1 MRIILALLKID
12 IAILSGITSFDL
24 AVKIAKDLKKTE
36 QIVPVEFRL
45 FHGTESTAIINR
57 NLQGKYC
64 IVIQS
69 TYPPVD
75 RHLIQ
80 TLMIIKKCT
89 DDGALGV
96 SAVIPYMAYARQ
108 DRAFS
113 EGEIA
118 SIALVA
124 KLFEGVGTSKIITVD
139 IHSLR
144 ALSYFTVDIRSIS
157 SIPLLANYAIKRMR
171 LTMPI
176 VISPD
181 SGGIKRA
188 QEFANILRTD
198 MGALN
203 KSRDKTTGE
212 VTINEKLD
220 FDVTDR
226 DVILVDDMISTG
238 GSIVKACE
246 VLKMNRA
253 AKVYAVC
260 AHALL
265 IGDALQRIKKAGV
278 EEIIATNSIPG
289 ICGKVDLSPILSP
302 AIRKIIHLH
311 T

>member
-1 MRIILALLKID
+1 MKIE
-12 IAILSGITSFDL
+12 IAILSGITSLEL

-36 QIVPVEFRL
+36 EVVPVEFRT
-45 FHGTESTAIINR
+45 FHDSWSTAITNR

-75 RHLIQ
+75 SHLIQ
-80 TLMIIKKCT
+80 TLMIIKKCA
-89 DDGALGV
+89 DDGALGIC
-96 SAVIPYMAYARQ
+96 AVIPYMAYARQ
-108 DRAFS
+108 DRVFS

-124 KLFEGVGTSKIITVD
+124 RLFEGVGTSKIITVD

-144 ALSYFTVDIRSIS
+144 ALSYFTVNIQNIS
-157 SIPLLANYAIKRMR
+157 SIPLLANYAIKTMR
-171 LTMPI
+171 LTKPL

-188 QEFANILRTD
+188 REFANILRTD

-212 VTINEKLD
+212 VTINKRLD
-220 FDVTDR
+220 FNVTDR
-226 DVILVDDMISTG
+226 DVILVDDIISTG

-246 VLKMNRA
+246 VLKVNRA
-253 AKVYAVC
+253 AKVYAMC
-260 AHALL
+260 THALL
-265 IGDALQRIKKAGV
+265 IGNASQRIKKAGV
-278 EEIIATNSIPG
+278 EEIISTNSIPG
-289 ICGKVDLSPILSP
+289 KCGKVDLSPILSP
-302 AIRKIIHLH
+302 AIRKIIHLQ

>member
-1 MRIILALLKID
+1 MKIE

-24 AVKIAKDLKKTE
+24 AVKIAKNLKKIE
-36 QIVPVEFRL
+36 KLVPVEFRI
-45 FHGTESTAIINR
+45 FPDGESTAKINR

-96 SAVIPYMAYARQ
+96 CAVIPYMAYARQ

-113 EGEIA
+113 EGEIV

-124 KLFEGVGTSKIITVD
+124 KLLEGVGTSKLITVD
-139 IHSLR
+139 VHSMR
-144 ALSYFTVDIRSIS
+144 ALSYFTVDIQNIS

-188 QEFANILRTD
+188 EEFANILRID
-198 MGALN
+198 MGALD

-212 VTINEKLD
+212 VTINKKLN
-220 FDVTDR
+220 FDVTHK

-246 VLKMNRA
+246 VLKKNGA
-253 AKVYAVC
+253 AKVYAMC

-278 EEIIATNSIPG
+278 EEIIASNSIPG
-289 ICGKVDLSPILSP
+289 KCGKVDLSPILSP
-302 AIRKIIHLH
+302 AIRKIIHLQ
-311 T
+311 TYQ